1 MKTMAISVGARKR
14 RSTKPSRT
22 PFPRPIRFQSSSR
35 RRVGAPVV
43 PDLKTQKMPV
53 PSQNFIHHLVGE
65 GVLEHVCEFG
75 KEALLV
81 DQLDRL
87 QVAQQ
92 LLGPTPSLCD

>member
-1 MKTMAISVGARKR
+1 
-14 RSTKPSRT
+14 
-22 PFPRPIRFQSSSR
+22 
-35 RRVGAPVV
+35 
-43 PDLKTQKMPV
+43 MPV

-65 GVLEHVCEFG
+65 SVLEHVCEFG

-92 LLGPTPSLCD
+92 LLGPTPSLCDPVQQATGELAPDDRRQLQGLLGRLFKSIDTRHDHIVDRVHIA